1 MNTNEFSE
9 KLMKLS
15 LEIQE
20 ASEEKQKAFAKLF
33 SFTKNALDKGF
44 TFEEVQIIVVTAQQ
58 VTTNPELRQLWSILM
73 GQFEIDPD
81 DDFQ

>member
-1 MNTNEFSE
+1 
-9 KLMKLS
+9 MKLS

-73 GQFEIDPD
+73 GQFQIDPD

>member
-73 GQFEIDPD
+73 GQFQIDPD